1 MKRVEEKVKDIVE
14 VRSFAKVSDFAAD
27 PARTLASY
35 HFTDITAALIAK
47 WLDSIVNVRADRGA
61 AVALAGFRGVG
72 KSHFLAALAAIAS
85 QPELRNQITDQYVAA
100 SAERLSRRHNPVAF
114 VRRGSQTTLLEELR
128 MAIEPITGDGDL
140 SNSLNDLLLKAAEKT
155 KDMPLVLL
163 IDTALGRESRVSR
176 DDGAILSEIA
186 EAAKALGIFVG
197 LALDDDIAGADGANL
212 AITKSHTIDYLDQ
225 EHLYKIVDSHIF
237 SKQDRS
243 LPLLHEIYKHY
254 ATVLPGFRWSEQR
267 FTSLYPLHPAT
278 LEIAPLIRLYLQ
290 DFALLGFAAEA
301 GVKILG
307 RPANSLIGLDEVF
320 DAVENR
326 LRHVSDLDEA
336 FAAFD
341 RADHDIIGKSPVTQ
355 RLQAKLILKGLF
367 MLSLDG
373 QGTTADEIAAAML
386 IFNDEGQTGIDI
398 PHLLNT
404 LAEAM
409 PEAFECVEREGSASR
424 YCFKLGGKEDIDGFI
439 AEAASEVTIDDIALV
454 LLRQASEKFS
464 DLNILGETG
473 PVTTTCAV
481 EWRGAI
487 RHGDIVW
494 NLADAEVDTGK
505 QNSDWTMVA
514 GFEAGSDNATIG
526 WRLGKLT
533 EDDLETIRRV
543 CVLQQNTDLR
553 EQFKDKLT
561 AVAPIQSLAIEKI
574 LQRVFLANS
583 RLVVDGVEYP
593 LTDEARSAH
602 TLSQLFTIMLAPVF
616 ESRFPEHPEF
626 SHVLGVKE
634 AARLIGQ
641 FFASSAQKSG
651 ESQRL
656 AATFAMPLG
665 LVEPHEDE
673 YVPVPADA
681 LMQLPVVRAAFDG
694 VTISSDTVVTLDQI
708 SSRMGAAPFGLTRE
722 AQHLVLA
729 ALVAQR
735 QLEFVTFSGNR
746 INQRSLDLQIIWD
759 DIAGVAKPFVEVYS
773 SERLRDWAIRV
784 TGNQQIKSLDKSE
797 DRLMVIDTLTGW
809 LTNWR
814 EAKFLEAF
822 EALPDESLNS
832 SIWRTAANLKKTFG
846 ALAESIDALVQNT
859 VPLDQCLHNIADLF
873 SDSEAEFD
881 KKKNDLIV
889 LRYFTQGAAL
899 RDEVSNYLA
908 LCETTA
914 DEEVEQLRLMLL
926 DKIGPGYFTADPSVK
941 TEIEELWRDFKAAFA
956 DHYVE
961 KHDAVMNSR
970 PVADKMKEVLRSD
983 RWSAFESFSDL
994 DWFDPHFAAGAKKL
1008 VRNLRNS
1015 ECKEDVRELLATK
1028 PFCTCSFSLSRF
1040 ERRQDPSS
1048 RLEIIIN
1055 QGLVFFRAKLSE
1067 NADKLTDA
1075 IRVLG
1080 GHNSQA
1086 AAELQKRLSAA
1097 TDVSAFTGMTT
1108 AEIQLLRT
1116 AISAV
1121 VNNPDAAVDPKKTA
1135 FEKFSDLLPGE
1146 VSEWEREIDNLDI
1159 FANAD

>member
-27 PARTLASY
+27 PAQTLASY
-35 HFTDITAALIAK
+35 HFTDITAALMAK
-47 WLDSIVNVRADRGA
+47 WLDAIVNVRADRGA

-72 KSHFLAALAAIAS
+72 KSHFLASLAAIAS
-85 QPELRNQITDQYVAA
+85 QPELRNQMSDQFVAA

-114 VRRGSQTTLLEELR
+114 VRRGSQSTLLEELR
-128 MAIEPITGDGDL
+128 MAIAPITGDGDL

-176 DDGAILSEIA
+176 DDGPILSEIA

-212 AITKSHTIDYLDQ
+212 AITKSFTIDYLDQ

-237 SKQDRS
+237 SKQGRS

-254 ATVLPGFRWSEQR
+254 ASVLPGFRWSEQR

-386 IFNDEGQTGIDI
+386 IFNDDGQAGIDI
-398 PHLLNT
+398 PHLLNM

-409 PEAFECVEREGSASR
+409 PESFERVEREGNASR
-424 YCFKLGGKEDIDGFI
+424 YCFKLGGKEDIDGVI
-439 AEAASEVTIDDIALV
+439 GEAAGEVTTDDIALV

-464 DLNILGETG
+464 DLNITDSGQ
-473 PVTTTCAV
+473 VTTNCVV
-481 EWRGAI
+481 EWRGAV

-494 NLADAEVDTGK
+494 NLSGADVEFVKGR
-505 QNSDWTMVA
+505 SDWTMVA
-514 GFEAGSDNATIG
+514 GFDAGNDGQHIG
-526 WRLGKLT
+526 WRLGNLT

-543 CVLQQNTDLR
+543 CVLQKDADLR
-553 EQFKDKLT
+553 EQFKDKLA

-574 LQRVFLANS
+574 WQRVFLAES
-583 RLVVDGVEYP
+583 RLIVDGTEHP
-593 LTDEARSAH
+593 LTDEARSSH

-616 ESRFPEHPEF
+616 DAQFPEHPEF

-641 FFASSAQKSG
+641 FFASSAQQSG
-651 ESQRL
+651 ELQRL

-665 LVEPHEDE
+665 LVESSEDQ
-673 YVPVPADA
+673 YVPVPAES
-681 LMQLPVVRAAFDG
+681 LMQLPFVRAAFDG
-694 VTISSDTVVTLDQI
+694 VNISNEAVVTLDDLA
-708 SSRMGAAPFGLTRE
+708 SRMGAAPFGLTRE

-735 QLEFVTFSGNR
+735 QLEFVTSSGNR

-784 TGNQQIKSLDKSE
+784 TGNHQIKSLDKSE

-809 LTNWR
+809 LANWR
-814 EAKFLEAF
+814 EARFLEEF

-846 ALAESIDALVQNT
+846 ALADNIDALVQNNIQ
-859 VPLDQCLHNIADLF
+859 LDQCLHNITDLF
-873 SDSEAEFD
+873 SDSDAEFD

-899 RDEVSNYLA
+899 RDEVLKYLA

-926 DKIGPGYFTADPSVK
+926 DKIGPTYFTADPSVK
-941 TEIEELWRDFKAAFA
+941 AEIEELWRDFKAAFA

-983 RWSAFESFSDL
+983 KWSAFESFSDL
-994 DWFDPHFAAGAKKL
+994 DWFDSHFAAGAKKL

-1028 PFCTCSFSLSRF
+1028 PFCTCSFSLARF

-1055 QGLVFFRAKLSE
+1055 QGLVFFRAKLNE

-1086 AAELQKRLSAA
+1086 AAELQKRLSSAK
-1097 TDVSAFTGMTT
+1097 DVTAFTGMTI
-1108 AEIQLLRT
+1108 AEIQLLRG

-1121 VNNPDAAVDPKKTA
+1121 IKHPDTAVDPKKTA

-1146 VSEWEREIDNLDI
+1146 VSDWEREIDNLDI

>member
-14 VRSFAKVSDFAAD
+14 VRSFANVSDFSAD
-27 PARTLASY
+27 PAQTLASY
-35 HFTDITAALIAK
+35 HFTDITAALMAK
-47 WLDSIVNVRADRGA
+47 WFDLIINVRADSGA

-72 KSHFLAALAAIAS
+72 KSHFMATLAAIAS
-85 QPELRNQITDQYVAA
+85 QPELRNQISDQYVAA
-100 SAERLSRRHNPVAF
+100 SAERLTRRHNPVAF

-128 MAIEPITGDGDL
+128 MAIAPIIGDGDL
-140 SNSLNDLLLKAAEKT
+140 SSSLNDLLLKAAEKT
-155 KDMPLVLL
+155 KDMPLVVL
-163 IDTALGRESRVSR
+163 IDTALGREKRVSR
-176 DDGAILSEIA
+176 DDGKILSEIA
-186 EAAKALGIFVG
+186 QAAKALGIFVG

-212 AITKSHTIDYLDQ
+212 AITGSYTIDYLDQ

-237 SKQDRS
+237 AKQDRS
-243 LPLLHEIYKHY
+243 LPVLHEIYRHY

-336 FAAFD
+336 FTAFD
-341 RADHDIIGKSPVTQ
+341 QAEHDIIGKSPVAQ

-373 QGTTADEIAAAML
+373 QGTTADEISASML
-386 IFNDEGQTGIDI
+386 IYSDDGQTGIDI
-398 PHLLNT
+398 PHFLDVLS
-404 LAEAM
+404 EAM
-409 PEAFECVEREGSASR
+409 PESFESVKRDGSPTR
-424 YCFKLGGKEDIDGFI
+424 YCFKLGGKEDIDGVI
-439 AEAASEVTIDDIALV
+439 AEAAGEVTMDDVALV
-454 LLRQASEKFS
+454 LLRHASEKFS
-464 DLNILGETG
+464 DLNITSESDR
-473 PVTTTCAV
+473 VTTNCVV
-481 EWRGAI
+481 EWRGAT

-494 NLADAEVDTGK
+494 NLTDADIDPVK
-505 QNSDWTMVA
+505 SYSDWTMVA
-514 GFEAGSDNATIG
+514 GFNAVGDSEQIS
-526 WRLGKLT
+526 WRLGQLT
-533 EDDLETIRRV
+533 EDDLETLRRV
-543 CVLQQNTDLR
+543 CVLQKNADLR
-553 EQFKDKLT
+553 EQFKDKLA

-574 LQRVFLANS
+574 WQRVFITES
-583 RLVVDGVEYP
+583 RLVVDGTKYP
-593 LTDEARSAH
+593 LTEEARSAH

-616 ESRFPEHPEF
+616 ESRFTEHPEF

-651 ESQRL
+651 ELQQL
-656 AATFAMPLG
+656 AATFALPLG
-665 LVEPHEDE
+665 LIQEHEDE
-673 YVPVPADA
+673 YVPVSAES
-681 LMQLPVVRAAFDG
+681 LLQLPVVRAAFDG
-694 VTISSDTVVTLDQI
+694 INISSDAVVTLEQL
-708 SSRMGAAPFGLTRE
+708 SSRMGVAPFGLTRE

-759 DIAGVAKPFVEVYS
+759 DIAGVAKPFLEVYS

-809 LTNWR
+809 LANWR
-814 EAKFLEAF
+814 EARFLEEF

-832 SIWRTAANLKKTFG
+832 SIWRTAGNLRKTFG
-846 ALAESIDALVQNT
+846 VLAETIDALVQNNIQ
-859 VPLDQCLHNIADLF
+859 LDQCLHNIADLF

-926 DKIGPGYFTADPSVK
+926 DKIGPTYFTADPSVK
-941 TEIEELWRDFKAAFA
+941 TEIEDLWLDFKAAFA

-961 KHDAVMNSR
+961 KHNAVMNSR

-983 RWSAFESFSDL
+983 KWSAFESFSDL

-1028 PFCTCSFSLSRF
+1028 PFCTCSFSLARF

-1055 QGLVFFRAKLSE
+1055 QGLVFFRAKLIE

-1086 AAELQKRLSAA
+1086 AAELQKRLSSAK
-1097 TDVSAFTGMTT
+1097 DVTAFTEMTT
-1108 AEIQLLRT
+1108 AEIQLLRS
-1116 AISAV
+1116 AINAV
-1121 VNNPDAAVDPKKTA
+1121 TKNPDTAVDPKRTA

-1146 VSEWEREIDNLDI
+1146 VSDWEREIDNLDI

>member
-1 MKRVEEKVKDIVE
+1 MKRVAEKVKDIVE
-14 VRSFAKVSDFAAD
+14 VRSFAKVSDFTAD
-27 PARTLASY
+27 PAQTLASY
-35 HFTDITAALIAK
+35 HFTDITAALMAK
-47 WLDSIVNVRADRGA
+47 WLDAIVDVRPDRGS

-72 KSHFLAALAAIAS
+72 KSHFLATLAAIAS
-85 QPELRNQITDQYVAA
+85 QPELRHQIGDQYVAA

-114 VRRGSQTTLLEELR
+114 VRRGSQATLLEELR
-128 MAIEPITGDGDL
+128 MAIAPITGDGDL

-155 KDMPLVLL
+155 REMPLVLL
-163 IDTALGRESRVSR
+163 IDTALGRESRVAR
-176 DDGAILSEIA
+176 DDGPLLSEIA
-186 EAAKALGIFVG
+186 DAAKTLGIFVG

-212 AITKSHTIDYLDQ
+212 AITSSYTIDYLDQ

-254 ATVLPGFRWSEQR
+254 TTVLPGFRWSEQR

-320 DAVENR
+320 DAVESR
-326 LRHVSDLDEA
+326 LRHVTELNDA

-373 QGTTADEIAAAML
+373 QGTTADEIAATML
-386 IFNDEGQTGIDI
+386 IYSDEGTATGIDI
-398 PHLLNT
+398 PHLLNM
-404 LAEAM
+404 LSESM
-409 PEAFECVEREGSASR
+409 PEAFDRVERPGGPTR
-424 YCFKLGGKEDIDGFI
+424 FCFRLGGKEDIDGVI
-439 AEAASEVTIDDIALV
+439 GEAAGEVTMDDIALV

-464 DLNILGETG
+464 DLNITEGG
-473 PVTTTCAV
+473 QVTTNCVV

-494 NLADAEVDTGK
+494 DLAGSDTVQEKG
-505 QNSDWTMVA
+505 QSDWTMVA
-514 GFEAGSDNATIG
+514 GFDASGNDGQIG
-526 WRLGKLT
+526 WRLGALT
-533 EDDLETIRRV
+533 DDDLDTIRRV
-543 CVLQQNTDLR
+543 CVLQKNAELR
-553 EQFKDKLT
+553 EQVKDKIAT
-561 AVAPIQSLAIEKI
+561 VAPIQSLAIEKI
-574 LQRVFLANS
+574 WQRVFIADS
-583 RLVVDGVEYP
+583 RLVVDGNEYP
-593 LTDEARSAH
+593 LSEDARSSH

-626 SHVLGVKE
+626 SYILGVKE

-641 FFASSAQKSG
+641 FFASSAQKG
-651 ESQRL
+651 NELQRL
-656 AATFAMPLG
+656 AATFARPLG
-665 LVEPHEDE
+665 LVAAHGDE
-673 YVPVPADA
+673 FVPASADV
-681 LMQLPVVRAAFDG
+681 LMQLPVVRAALDG
-694 VTISSDTVVTLDQI
+694 VKLASDTVVTLDQI
-708 SSRMGAAPFGLTRE
+708 STRMVAAPFGLTRE

-814 EAKFLEAF
+814 ESRFLEEF

-846 ALAESIDALVQNT
+846 ALADNIDGLVQNT

-881 KKKNDLIV
+881 QKKQDLIV

-899 RDEVSNYLA
+899 RDEISNYLA

-914 DEEVEQLRLMLL
+914 DEEVEGLRLMLL
-926 DKIGPGYFTADPSVK
+926 DKIGPSYFTADPSVK
-941 TEIEELWRDFKAAFA
+941 ADIAELWRDFKVAFA
-956 DHYVE
+956 EHYVE

-983 RWSAFESFSDL
+983 KWSAFESFSDL

-1008 VRNLRNS
+1008 VRNQRNS
-1015 ECKEDVRELLATK
+1015 ECKEDVAELLKTK
-1028 PFCTCSFSLSRF
+1028 PFCTCSFSLARF

-1055 QGLVFFRAKLSE
+1055 QGLVFFRAKLIE
-1067 NADKLTDA
+1067 NADQLTDA

-1086 AAELQKRLSAA
+1086 AAELQKRLSTAK
-1097 TDVSAFTGMTT
+1097 DVTAFAGMRT
-1108 AEIQLLRT
+1108 AEIQLLRS
-1116 AISAV
+1116 AISTV
-1121 VNNPDAAVDPKKTA
+1121 VNNPDTAVDPKKTA

-1146 VSEWEREIDNLDI
+1146 VSDWEREIDNLDI
-1159 FANAD
+1159 FANAE